1 MNSPVAI
8 VFVYDGAVPSDY
20 MVELLTDMLVKNVVT
35 PHSHVTVKVADTESI
50 ASLVQSAVIK
60 EVKVEC
66 DAPQRPAH
74 NVAIENALTY
84 IGTRFKRELKSTSQV
99 NAFVISVMNAIADH
113 RVAQAHGKEG
123 DQELITALS
132 ILKDTTIATI
142 AKDEILRDK
151 MKEYNIRGSIL
162 HAIKDII

>member
-1 MNSPVAI
+1 MSSPVAI
-8 VFVYDGAVPSDY
+8 TFIYNGSMPSDY
-20 MVELLTDMLVKNVVT
+20 MVELLTDLLVKNVVT
-35 PHSHVTVKVADTESI
+35 PHSHVTVKVADAESI
-50 ASLVQSAVIK
+50 ASLVQDTVVK

-123 DQELITALS
+123 DPELITALN
-132 ILKDTTIATI
+132 ILKDVTWAVIAR
-142 AKDEILRDK
+142 DVVLRNK
-151 MKEYNIRGSIL
+151 MKEYNMAGSIL
-162 HAIKDII
+162 NAIKDII

>member
-1 MNSPVAI
+1 MSSPVAI
-8 VFVYDGAVPSDY
+8 TFVYDGSMPSDY
-20 MVELLTDMLVKNVVT
+20 MVELLTDLLVKNVVT
-35 PHSHVTVKVADTESI
+35 PHSHVTVKVADAESI
-50 ASLVQSAVIK
+50 ASLMQSAVVK

-84 IGTRFKRELKSTSQV
+84 IGTRFKRELSSSATI

-132 ILKDTTIATI
+132 ILKDTTLATI

>member
-1 MNSPVAI
+1 MSSPVAI
-8 VFVYDGAVPSDY
+8 TFIYNGNMPSDY
-20 MVELLTDMLVKNVVT
+20 MVELLTDLLVKNVVT
-35 PHSHVTVKVADTESI
+35 PRTHVSVKVADAESI
-50 ASLVQSAVIK
+50 ASLVQNAVIK

-66 DAPQRPAH
+66 DTPQRPAH

-84 IGTRFKRELKSTSQV
+84 IGTRFKRELSSSSPV
-99 NAFVISVMNAIADH
+99 NAFVISIMNAIADH

-123 DQELITALS
+123 DPELITALG
-132 ILKDTTIATI
+132 ILKNVTLVTI

-151 MKEYNIRGSIL
+151 MKEYNIRGNIL

>member
-1 MNSPVAI
+1 MSSPVAI
-8 VFVYDGAVPSDY
+8 TFIYDGSMPSDY
-20 MVELLTDMLVKNVVT
+20 MVELLTDLLVKNVVT
-35 PHSHVTVKVADTESI
+35 PHTHVSVKVADAESI
-50 ASLVQSAVIK
+50 ASLVQSAVVK

-66 DAPQRPAH
+66 DTPQRPAH

-84 IGTRFKRELKSTSQV
+84 IGTRFKRELSSPSPV
-99 NAFVISVMNAIADH
+99 NAFVISIMNAIADH

-123 DQELITALS
+123 DPELITALG
-132 ILKDTTIATI
+132 ILKNVTLVTI

-151 MKEYNIRGSIL
+151 MKEYNIRGNIL

>member
-1 MNSPVAI
+1 MSSPVAI
-8 VFVYDGAVPSDY
+8 TFVYDGSMPSDY
-20 MVELLTDMLVKNVVT
+20 MVGLLTDLLVKNVVT
-35 PHSHVTVKVADTESI
+35 PHSHVTVKVADAESI
-50 ASLVQSAVIK
+50 ASLVQSAAIK

-84 IGTRFKRELKSTSQV
+84 IGTRFKRELSSSATI
-99 NAFVISVMNAIADH
+99 NAFVISVMSAIADH

>member
-1 MNSPVAI
+1 MSSPVAI
-8 VFVYDGAVPSDY
+8 TFIYNGNMPSDY
-20 MVELLTDMLVKNVVT
+20 MVELLTDLLVKNVVT
-35 PHSHVTVKVADTESI
+35 PRTHVSVKVADAESI
-50 ASLVQSAVIK
+50 ASLVQSAVVK

-66 DAPQRPAH
+66 DTPQRPAH

-84 IGTRFKRELKSTSQV
+84 IGTRFKRELSSSSPV
-99 NAFVISVMNAIADH
+99 NAFVISIMNAIADH

-123 DQELITALS
+123 DPELITALD
-132 ILKDTTIATI
+132 ILKNVTLVTI

-151 MKEYNIRGSIL
+151 MKEYNIRGNIL

>member
-1 MNSPVAI
+1 MSSPVAI
-8 VFVYDGAVPSDY
+8 TFIYSGSMPSDY
-20 MVELLTDMLVKNVVT
+20 MVELLTDILSKNVVT
-35 PHSHVTVKVADTESI
+35 PNSHVSVKVADADSI
-50 ASLVQSAVIK
+50 ASLVQDTVVK

-123 DQELITALS
+123 DPELITALN
-132 ILKDTTIATI
+132 ILKDVTWAVIAR
-142 AKDEILRDK
+142 DVVLRNK
-151 MKEYNIRGSIL
+151 MKEYNMTGSIL
-162 HAIKDII
+162 NAIKDII

>member
-1 MNSPVAI
+1 MSSPVAI
-8 VFVYDGAVPSDY
+8 TFVYNGDMPSDY
-20 MVELLTDMLVKNVVT
+20 MIELLTDLLVKNVVT
-35 PHSHVTVKVADTESI
+35 PHSHVSVKVVDAETI
-50 ASLVQSAVIK
+50 ASLVQNAAVK

-66 DAPQRPAH
+66 DTPQRPAH

-84 IGTRFKRELKSTSQV
+84 IGTRFKRELNSTSQV

-123 DQELITALS
+123 EPELITALN
-132 ILKDTTIATI
+132 ILKKPAVVTITR
-142 AKDEILRDK
+142 DEILREK
-151 MKEYNIRGSIL
+151 MKEYNITGNIL

>member
-1 MNSPVAI
+1 MSSPVAI
-8 VFVYDGAVPSDY
+8 TFIYSGSMPSDY
-20 MVELLTDMLVKNVVT
+20 MVELLTDLLVKNVVT
-35 PHSHVTVKVADTESI
+35 PNSHVSVKVADADSI
-50 ASLVQSAVIK
+50 ASLVQDTVVK

-66 DAPQRPAH
+66 DAPQRPSH

-123 DQELITALS
+123 DPELITALN
-132 ILKDTTIATI
+132 ILKDVTWAVIAR
-142 AKDEILRDK
+142 DVVLRNK
-151 MKEYNIRGSIL
+151 MKEYNMTGSIL
-162 HAIKDII
+162 NAIKDII

>member
-1 MNSPVAI
+1 MSSPVAI
-8 VFVYDGAVPSDY
+8 TFIYNGNMPSDY
-20 MVELLTDMLVKNVVT
+20 MVELLTDLLVKNVVT
-35 PHSHVTVKVADTESI
+35 PHSHVSVKVADAESI

-66 DAPQRPAH
+66 DTTQRPAH

-84 IGTRFKRELKSTSQV
+84 IGTRFKRELSSSSPV

-123 DQELITALS
+123 DPELITALN
-132 ILKDTTIATI
+132 ILKDVTWAVIAR
-142 AKDEILRDK
+142 DVVLRNK
-151 MKEYNIRGSIL
+151 MKEYNMTGSIL
-162 HAIKDII
+162 NAIKDII

>member
-1 MNSPVAI
+1 MSSPVAI
-8 VFVYDGAVPSDY
+8 TFVYDGSMPSDY
-20 MVELLTDMLVKNVVT
+20 MVELLTDLLVKNVVT
-35 PHSHVTVKVADTESI
+35 PHSHVTVKVADAESI
-50 ASLVQSAVIK
+50 ASLMQSAVVK

-123 DQELITALS
+123 DSELITALN
-132 ILKDTTIATI
+132 ILKDATWATI
-142 AKDEILRDK
+142 ARDVVLRNK
-151 MKEYNIRGSIL
+151 MKEYNMTGSIL
-162 HAIKDII
+162 NAIKDII

>member
-8 VFVYDGAVPSDY
+8 TFIYSGSMPSDY
-20 MVELLTDMLVKNVVT
+20 MIELLTDLLVKNVVT
-35 PHSHVTVKVADTESI
+35 PRSHVSVKVADADAI
-50 ASLVQSAVIK
+50 ASLVQDTVVK

-84 IGTRFKRELKSTSQV
+84 IGTRFKRELKSTSHV
-99 NAFVISVMNAIADH
+99 SAFVISVMNAIADH

-123 DQELITALS
+123 DPELITALG
-132 ILKDTTIATI
+132 ILKNTPLVTI

-151 MKEYNIRGSIL
+151 MKEYNIAGNIL